1 MSIADEYRGLPI
13 DELIGAPLMAAAAA
27 QGKLALTTAQF
38 IQDVGMSNN
47 QVRNVDFNYKTN
59 DGSSVIDN
67 TLSVP
72 LLAIVNV
79 PNLSVKEANVD
90 FCMEVKTQ
98 SVDKSSL
105 NTNTTISASYG
116 GSWFCP
122 VKASITGSVAT
133 ASEHTRSTDK
143 SAKYTI
149 SVKAVDTGYPEGLSR
164 VLDILANNISNPAD
178 RR

>member
-38 IQDVGMSNN
+38 IQDVGMENG
-47 QVRNVDFNYKTN
+47 QVRNVDFNYETH
-59 DGSSVIDN
+59 DGSNAIQN
-67 TLSVP
+67 KFSVP
-72 LLAIVNV
+72 LLSIVNV

-90 FCMEVKTQ
+90 FCMEVRTQ
-98 SVDKSSL
+98 SMDKSSA
-105 NTNTTISASYG
+105 NASASMSASYG
-116 GSWFCP
+116 GSFFCP
-122 VKASITGSVAT
+122 VKVNITGSVAT

-149 SVKAVDTGYPEGLSR
+149 SVKAADTGYPEGLSK
-164 VLDILANNISNPAD
+164 VLDILSQNISNPAD